1 MTTTYYPQDPIV
13 QNLVASGIWW
23 IFGLVIWL
31 ARRRVQ
37 LFFSRNLLSPTWVW
51 VCCSVVCVLPLIV
64 DFIFFAPPHMIGTV
78 TSFALLV
85 ISGIWII
92 KPFALAGIY
101 AAYQKTTDGID
112 FEVSLGL
119 VHSKLD
125 FLGIGAD
132 KLTRSDEFERALLR
146 VSRAGSPVRMLL
158 SAPDNPILKAAANRA
173 GLNPTVY
180 QRRVRGSL
188 ERIAKLRIDKGFNIE
203 VRFYVA
209 ASEKDYQQF
218 RLMFIDERICLVSHT
233 VWDKSDGTDNPQIVL
248 VATEAERTRQ
258 LIAAFSDH
266 FERVW
271 NDPTTQSVDLAKY
284 K

>member
-1 MTTTYYPQDPIV
+1 
-13 QNLVASGIWW
+13 
-23 IFGLVIWL
+23 
-31 ARRRVQ
+31 
-37 LFFSRNLLSPTWVW
+37 
-51 VCCSVVCVLPLIV
+51 
-64 DFIFFAPPHMIGTV
+64 
-78 TSFALLV
+78 
-85 ISGIWII
+85 
-92 KPFALAGIY
+92 
-101 AAYQKTTDGID
+101 
-112 FEVSLGL
+112 
-119 VHSKLD
+119 
-125 FLGIGAD
+125 
-132 KLTRSDEFERALLR
+132 
-146 VSRAGSPVRMLL
+146 MLL